1 MISSE
6 ITEAEMDSAELSHLR
21 EQVTGVAR
29 NRFPGDA
36 VQQVELLQ
44 YGDEPEIEP
53 GELLVRVVIEPPG
66 GQRPDGTEADA
77 LIVQEFDHDHREAIQ
92 GFRQDLRS
100 VPQVAMVEFV
110 LPGDGYPSGTPGP
123 RTRISQAQLVVV
135 EHPDAPLVPIMARL
149 GPADL
154 ETVDTLIT
162 AGIATS
168 RAEAVRWALARIRER
183 PAYTKLRERAREI
196 EELKAQF

>member
-1 MISSE
+1 
-6 ITEAEMDSAELSHLR
+6 MDTAELDHLH
-21 EQVTGVAR
+21 EQITQLAR
-29 NRFPGDA
+29 NRFPGPA
-36 VQQVELLQ
+36 VQRVEILQ
-44 YGDEPEIEP
+44 HGDDPEIEP
-53 GELLVRVVIEPPG
+53 GELLVRVLVEPPE
-66 GQRPDGTEADA
+66 GQRPDGTDADA
-77 LIVQEFDHDHREAIQ
+77 LVIEEFSHTQKKAIH
-92 GFRQDLRS
+92 GFRHDLRT

-110 LPGDGYPSGTPGP
+110 LPGDGYPAALPGP
-123 RTRISQAQLVVV
+123 RTRISQAQLAVA

-162 AGIATS
+162 AGVSTS

-183 PAYTKLRERAREI
+183 PAYAKLREHAREI

>member
-1 MISSE
+1 
-6 ITEAEMDSAELSHLR
+6 MDSTELNHLQ
-21 EQVTGVAR
+21 EQVAQLAR
-29 NRFPGDA
+29 RRFPGPA
-36 VQQVELLQ
+36 VRRVTLLQ

-53 GELLVRVVIEPPG
+53 GELLVRLVIEPPG

-77 LIVQEFDHDHREAIQ
+77 LIVQEFDHDHNEAIQ

-110 LPGDGYPSGTPGP
+110 LPGDGYPAGQLGP
-123 RTRISQAQLVVV
+123 RTRISQAQLV
-135 EHPDAPLVPIMARL
+135 ELPHPDAPLVPMMARL

-162 AGIATS
+162 AGVATS

-183 PAYTKLRERAREI
+183 PAYAKLREHARQI
-196 EELKAQF
+196 EELKTEF